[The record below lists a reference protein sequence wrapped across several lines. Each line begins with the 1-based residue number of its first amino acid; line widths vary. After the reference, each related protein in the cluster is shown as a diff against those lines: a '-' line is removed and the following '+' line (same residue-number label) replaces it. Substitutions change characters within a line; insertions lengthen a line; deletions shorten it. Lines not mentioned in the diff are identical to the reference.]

1 MLYFKMI
8 RTGSIE
14 FMSEGPGVRVRCI
27 FAAYYLLGVLVFP
40 FVLLDILLPILWDC
54 LSRCSVYVVY
64 VLHNEVEY
72 GVTLCLNARLGV
84 LLV

>member
-1 MLYFKMI
+1 MKAQE
-8 RTGSIE
+8 SD
-14 FMSEGPGVRVRCI
+14 RVRCI

-40 FVLLDILLPILWDC
+40 FVLLGILLPILWDC

-64 VLHNEVEY
+64 VSCNEVEY

-84 LLV
+84 LFD